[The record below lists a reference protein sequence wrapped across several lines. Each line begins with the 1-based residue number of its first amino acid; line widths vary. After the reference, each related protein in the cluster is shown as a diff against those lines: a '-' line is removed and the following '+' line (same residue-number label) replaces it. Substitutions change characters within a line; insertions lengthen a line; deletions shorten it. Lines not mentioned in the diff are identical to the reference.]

1 MKTIITPKLRIPSC
15 YVAILF
21 LLFITIGHAQDSFTT
36 YKGEVVN
43 EDNNNALVFATLSVE
58 GTNISTVTNS
68 DGLFTLKVPNTIN
81 DARIVVTY
89 LGFTPKTF
97 LLSSFNKERTKIGL
111 SEVTTQLSEVMVQ
124 TNKNAKAIVIKALNN
139 KGENYMSNPK
149 KMMAFY
155 RETIKKR
162 RRNVSLAEAVIT
174 INKESYE
181 SYKQDKISLFKSRKS
196 TDYSKLDTIALK
208 LQGGPLNALY
218 VDVMK
223 YPDYFLNDQDFDK
236 YKFSFDEPTIINEEL
251 VYVINFEQTKAQED
265 NPLYFG
271 TLYINSNTMALTN
284 AIYNLNV
291 DDRDA
296 ASALFVRRKPS
307 GANVYPTEAIYRVNY
322 RQQNGKWH
330 YGYSNVQIEF
340 VIDWDNKLFN
350 SKYTLQSEMAIT
362 DILDSNS
369 KPIRNRDRY
378 KLSTILIDETSG
390 FTDPDFWGAY
400 NVIEPDKSIE
410 SAIEKIQKQLRKL
423 EKS

>member
-1 MKTIITPKLRIPSC
+1 
-15 YVAILF
+15 LF
-21 LLFITIGHAQDSFTT
+21 VINIGQAQDSFTT

-43 EDNNNALVFATLSVE
+43 EANNDPLVFATLSVE

-81 DARIVVTY
+81 DARIVVMY

-111 SEVTTQLSEVMVQ
+111 SEVTTQLNEVMVQ
-124 TNKNAKAIVIKALNN
+124 TNKNAKAIVKKALSN
-139 KGENYMSNPK
+139 KGENYMNSPK
-149 KMMAFY
+149 RMMAFY

-174 INKESYE
+174 VNKESYD
-181 SYKQDKISLFKSRKS
+181 SFKSDKIALFKSRKS

-223 YPDYFLNDQDFDK
+223 YPDYFLNYEDFDK
-236 YKFSFDEPTIINEEL
+236 YKFTFDEPTIINDEL
-251 VYVINFEQTKAQED
+251 VYVINFKQTKAQED
-265 NPLYFG
+265 DPLYFG

-291 DDRDA
+291 ENRAA

-307 GANVYPTEAIYRVNY
+307 GANVYPTEAVYRVNY
-322 RQQNGKWH
+322 RQQNGKWY

-362 DILDSNS
+362 DIIDNNS
-369 KPIRNRDRY
+369 ETIRNRDRF
-378 KLSTILIDETSG
+378 KQSAILVDETSG
-390 FTDPDFWGAY
+390 FTDPDFWGAF

-410 SAIEKIQKQLRKL
+410 SAIDKIQKQLRKL

>member
-1 MKTIITPKLRIPSC
+1 MKTNITPKLRIPYC

-21 LLFITIGHAQDSFTT
+21 LFVINIGHTQDSFTT

-43 EDNNNALVFATLSVE
+43 EANNDPLVFATLSVE

-68 DGLFTLKVPNTIN
+68 DGLFTLKVPNTIK
-81 DARIVVTY
+81 DARIVVMY

-111 SEVTTQLSEVMVQ
+111 IEVTTQLNEVMVQ
-124 TNKNAKAIVIKALNN
+124 TNKNAKAIVTKALSN
-139 KGENYMSNPK
+139 KGENYMNSPRR
-149 KMMAFY
+149 MMAFY

-174 INKESYE
+174 VNKESYD
-181 SYKQDKISLFKSRKS
+181 SFKSDKIALFKSRKS

-223 YPDYFLNDQDFDK
+223 YPDYFLNYEDFDK
-236 YKFSFDEPTIINEEL
+236 YKFTFDEPTIINDEL
-251 VYVINFEQTKAQED
+251 VYVINFKQSKAQED
-265 NPLYFG
+265 EPLYFG

-291 DDRDA
+291 ENRAA

-307 GANVYPTEAIYRVNY
+307 GANVYPTEAVYRVNY
-322 RQQNGKWH
+322 RQQNGKWY

-362 DILDSNS
+362 DIIDNNS
-369 KPIRNRDRY
+369 EAIRNRDRF
-378 KLSTILIDETSG
+378 KQSAILVDETSG

-410 SAIEKIQKQLRKL
+410 SAIDKIQKQLRKL